1 MTQVEAMFER
11 YGPKYQLY
19 VTITVLLGLV
29 ALGMSITIV
38 NVATPYIKGAFGMS
52 ADQVQWL
59 STGFLAA
66 TTVSLLIAPWLISA
80 YGQRNTYIGLLV
92 VFIGASLL
100 GGMATGMGMIVAAR
114 VIQGAMTGVIR
125 PVALEAL
132 FQVYPPEKRGL
143 ATAIYGMSLGLPLTL
158 ASVVGG
164 YLVDTFDW
172 RYVFYIVLP
181 ICVVAILMGSIFL
194 PGRED
199 SGAKPKLDWIGA
211 SVLFVSIF
219 ALLAAIANGQRWGWA
234 SNGILILEACSIVG
248 TVFFIWWELRQPR
261 PILDLGIFKTKEFLA
276 GSVVLFLFGGAFYG
290 VMYLLPQ
297 FMDAILEYSPITSGI
312 LFTPSTL
319 VLAILVPLV
328 GRFSDRVPTHWISVP
343 ALCIATY
350 ATYRFA
356 QADWNTSFFSLA
368 LSMTLIAT
376 AIAAVPPPTLAR
388 SIASLPPR
396 LIGYGSGAINF
407 ALQLG
412 GAFGTVILV
421 AMIDRRTL
429 LHSNNL
435 TEGLNSGNPMAREA
449 LRHFTEVVSR
459 TGTRE
464 VYQHAAA
471 TDLLSRIDATW
482 ATIYAYQDCFLM
494 VAAGLALVCIPSY
507 LLSYW
512 GEQAAADK
520 KAESSPG
527 TSDGASNTS
536 SHEPAES
543 AG

>member
-11 YGPKYQLY
+11 YGPKYRLW

-52 ADQVQWL
+52 SDQVQWL

-66 TTVSLLIAPWLISA
+66 TTVSLLLAPWFISA
-80 YGQRNTYIGLLV
+80 YGQRNTYIGLLI
-92 VFIGASLL
+92 VFIGASIL
-100 GGMATGMGMIVAAR
+100 GGTATGMGMIVAAR
-114 VIQGAMTGVIR
+114 VIQGAMTGLIR

-181 ICVVAILMGSIFL
+181 VCVAAILMGSIFL
-194 PGRED
+194 PGREER
-199 SGAKPKLDWIGA
+199 GPKPKLDWIGA
-211 SVLFVSIF
+211 GVMFVAIF
-219 ALLAAIANGQRWGWA
+219 SLLAAIANGQRWGWNN
-234 SNGILILEACSIVG
+234 SSILILEAIAIVG
-248 TVFFIWWELRQPR
+248 AAFFIWWEPRQPR
-261 PILDLGIFKTKEFLA
+261 PILDLDIFKAKEFLA
-276 GSVVLFLFGGAFYG
+276 GSIVLFLFGGAFYG

-297 FMDAILEYSPITSGI
+297 FMDAILSYSPVTSGE
-312 LFTPSTL
+312 LFTPSTV
-319 VLAILVPLV
+319 VLAVLVPLV

-343 ALCIATY
+343 ALCVGTY
-350 ATYRFA
+350 ATWRFA
-356 QADWNTSFFSLA
+356 QADWNTSFFSLG
-368 LSMTLIAT
+368 LSMSLL
-376 AIAAVPPPTLAR
+376 AIAMASVPPPTLSR
-388 SIASLPPR
+388 SIAALPPR

-421 AMIDRRTL
+421 AMVDRRTL
-429 LHSNNL
+429 FHSHHL
-435 TEGLNSGNPMAREA
+435 TQGLNSGNTMARAAMQHLE
-449 LRHFTEVVSR
+449 TVVGR
-459 TGTRE
+459 TGTSE

-471 TDLLSRIDATW
+471 SHLLSRIDATW

-512 GEQAAADK
+512 GEQAN
-520 KAESSPG
+520 KAVHQPTDSQSEQV
-527 TSDGASNTS
+527 TQTTT
-536 SHEPAES
+536 EPADS

>member
-11 YGPKYQLY
+11 YGPKYRWL
-19 VTITVLLGLV
+19 VTVTVLLGLV

-80 YGQRNTYIGLLV
+80 FGQRRTYIGLLV

-100 GGMATGMGMIVAAR
+100 GGVASGMSMIVAAR

-132 FQVYPPEKRGL
+132 FSVYPPEKRGL

-164 YLVDTFDW
+164 YLVDHFDW
-172 RYVFYIVLP
+172 RYVFYVVLP
-181 ICVVAILMGSIFL
+181 VCVIAIVMGSMFL
-194 PGRED
+194 PEREET
-199 SGAKPKLDWIGA
+199 GPRPKLDWIGA
-211 SVLFVSIF
+211 VVLFVAIF
-219 ALLAAIANGQRWGWA
+219 ALLAAIANGQRWGWNN
-234 SNGILILEACSIVG
+234 STILILEAVSIVG
-248 TVFFIWWELRQPR
+248 TVFFIFWERRQPR
-261 PILDLGIFKTKEFLA
+261 PLLDLDIFKAKEFLA
-276 GSVVLFLFGGAFYG
+276 GSIVLFLFGGAFYG

-297 FMDAILEYSPITSGI
+297 FMDAILDYSPITSGV
-312 LFTPSTL
+312 LFTPSTV
-319 VLAILVPLV
+319 VLAVLVPLV
-328 GRFSDRVPTHWISVP
+328 GKFGDRIPPHWISVP

-350 ATYRFA
+350 ATWRFG

-368 LSMTLIAT
+368 LSMSLLAT
-376 AIAAVPPPTLAR
+376 AMASVPPPTLAR

-421 AMIDRRTL
+421 AMIDRRTMV
-429 LHSNNL
+429 HSHQL
-435 TEGLNSGNPMAREA
+435 TQGLNSGNPMARETM
-449 LRHFTEVVSR
+449 RHLETVVAR
-459 TGTRE
+459 TGTSA
-464 VYQHAAA
+464 VNQHAAA
-471 TDLLSRIDATW
+471 VDLLSRIDATW

-494 VAAGLALVCIPSY
+494 VAGGLALVCIPSY

-512 GEQAAADK
+512 GQKADAGK
-520 KAESSPG
+520 ARAPSRSAES
-527 TSDGASNTS
+527 TS
-536 SHEPAES
+536 
-543 AG
+543 